1 MNICEIDGCDKKT
14 VGRHLCRKHYI
25 QWYRK
30 FRIQNSD
37 NIKKCSVDNCNGILD
52 SKGYCG
58 RHYQQF
64 LKYGAIIKRTKYDP
78 NEFIIDGNI
87 CRIKLYNE
95 QCEEITET
103 IIDSEDYDTVKNYK
117 WGLWKE
123 KDGSYYAITTIDNKR
138 LSLAHC
144 VLGHKSTMAVHID
157 HADRNKL
164 DNRKENLR
172 VATNSQNG
180 HNSKLYK
187 NNKSGYKGV
196 HWNSFHEKWA
206 ASIRVNKKFI
216 HLGYFTDKLEAANTY
231 ILAAKKYY
239 GEFAFM
245 NKDSKNKEETDE
257 SKDQKLTEDDIL
269 EIKTI
274 DIFGFT
280 SFLKGKKLLERPD
293 IYA

>member
-1 MNICEIDGCDKKT
+1 MNICKIDGCNNKT
-14 VGRHLCRKHYI
+14 VGRQLCRKHYI
-25 QWYRK
+25 RWYRK
-30 FRIQNSD
+30 FRIQNPD
-37 NIKKCSVDNCNGILD
+37 NIKKCNVENCNEIID

-64 LKYGAIIKRTKYDP
+64 LKHGHIIERTRYDP

-87 CRIKLYNE
+87 CKIKLYNE
-95 QCEEITET
+95 KCEEITET
-103 IIDSEDYDTVKNYK
+103 IIDAEDYDIVKNYK
-117 WGLWKE
+117 WGIWKE
-123 KDGSYYAITTIDNKR
+123 KDGSYYAVTTIGNKR

-144 VLGHKSTMAVHID
+144 VLKHKSTMDVHID
-157 HADRNKL
+157 HANRNKL

-187 NNKSGYKGV
+187 SNKSGYKGV
-196 HWNSFHEKWA
+196 HWNNFHEKWA
-206 ASIRVNKKFI
+206 TGIRVNKKFI
-216 HLGYFTDKLEAANTY
+216 HLGFFVDKVEAANTY
-231 ILAAKKYY
+231 VLAAKKYY

-245 NKDSKNKEETDE
+245 NKNEQLKNNEEKQDKSKNDI
-257 SKDQKLTEDDIL
+257 DDIL
-269 EIKTI
+269 ELKTI
-274 DIFGFT
+274 DILGFI